1 MSSIP
6 NIDFLKHLSD
16 IDESDEDDNVGL
28 FGDDDDEEIDVEKGD
43 KEKEVQGTKAA
54 YEYLILRKY
63 GNNYET
69 ALIKY
74 NNEYHELLRKAE
86 AISCSRIALNTH
98 SQYNKVNIIF
108 VCWLY
113 FYAKYVLKQ
122 E

>member
-1 MSSIP
+1 M
-6 NIDFLKHLSD
+6 SD

-63 GNNYET
+63 GNNHET